1 MMNLHDYMRKVG
13 VTKAKY
19 VERWITQ
26 DLIPGI
32 EKGESLVDTKF
43 PDSAR
48 RPYCEGSL
56 KPGLPADKIRAHIV
70 KACIQRKH
78 ITKDICFASQG
89 EFDCYICDLE
99 KAGLITKR
107 IEDGIV
113 YYDSTL
119 KSDTYNDEGLAVI
132 RQFVC
137 DAIEA
142 AAKGAASALL
152 EAS

>member
-1 MMNLHDYMRKVG
+1 MMSLQKYMRKVG
-13 VTKAKY
+13 VTKTKY
-19 VERWITQ
+19 VERWIEQ
-26 DLIPGI
+26 NLIPGI
-32 EKGESLVDTKF
+32 EPGESLADTKF

-56 KPGLPADKIRAHIV
+56 KPELSADKIRAHIV
-70 KACIQRKH
+70 RACIQRRH
-78 ITKDICFASQG
+78 ITKDTCYASQG
-89 EFDCYICDLE
+89 EFDGYICDLE
-99 KAGLITKR
+99 QAGLITKR
-107 IEDGIV
+107 LEDGIV

-119 KSDTYNDEGLAVI
+119 KSDTYTGKSLQVI

-142 AAKGAASALL
+142 VTKGATSAML

>member
-1 MMNLHDYMRKVG
+1 MMDMREYVIKVG

-19 VERWITQ
+19 VEQWIER

-32 EKGESLVDTKF
+32 IRGESLSDTVF

-56 KPGLPADKIRAHIV
+56 KPELSADKIRAHIV
-70 KACIQRKH
+70 KACIQRRH
-78 ITKDICFASQG
+78 ITKDTCYASQG
-89 EFDCYICDLE
+89 EFDGYICDLE
-99 KAGLITKR
+99 QAGLITKR
-107 IEDGIV
+107 LEDGIM

-119 KSDTYNDEGLAVI
+119 KSDTYTGKSLQVM

-142 AAKGAASALL
+142 ATKGATSAML

>member
-1 MMNLHDYMRKVG
+1 MMSLQEYMRKVG
-13 VTKAKY
+13 VTKTKY
-19 VERWITQ
+19 VERWIERN
-26 DLIPGI
+26 LIPGI
-32 EKGESLVDTKF
+32 EQGESLADTQF

-56 KPGLPADKIRAHIV
+56 KPELSADKIRAHIV
-70 KACIQRKH
+70 KACIQRRH
-78 ITKDICFASQG
+78 ITKDTCYASQG
-89 EFDCYICDLE
+89 EFDGYICDLE
-99 KAGLITKR
+99 RAGLITKR
-107 IEDGIV
+107 LEDGIV

-119 KSDTYNDEGLAVI
+119 RSDTYAGKSLQVI

-142 AAKGAASALL
+142 ATKGATSAML

>member
-1 MMNLHDYMRKVG
+1 MMNLHNYMKKVG

-19 VERWITQ
+19 VERWIEQ

-119 KSDTYNDEGLAVI
+119 KSDTYNEKSLAVI
-132 RQFVC
+132 RKLVC

-142 AAKGAASALL
+142 AAKGATSAML

>member
-1 MMNLHDYMRKVG
+1 MMSLQEYMRKVG
-13 VTKAKY
+13 VTKTEY
-19 VERWITQ
+19 VERWIERK
-26 DLIPGI
+26 LIPGI
-32 EKGESLVDTKF
+32 EQGESLADTKF

-56 KPGLPADKIRAHIV
+56 KPELSADKIRAHIV
-70 KACIQRKH
+70 KACIQRRH
-78 ITKDICFASQG
+78 ITKDTCYASQG
-89 EFDCYICDLE
+89 EFDGYICDLE
-99 KAGLITKR
+99 RAGLITKR
-107 IEDGIV
+107 LEDGIV

-119 KSDTYNDEGLAVI
+119 KSDTYTDKSLQVI

-142 AAKGAASALL
+142 ATKGATSAML

>member
-1 MMNLHDYMRKVG
+1 MMNMKEYMKKVG

-19 VERWITQ
+19 VEQWIER

-32 EKGESLVDTKF
+32 IRGESLSDTVF

-56 KPGLPADKIRAHIV
+56 KPEL
-70 KACIQRKH
+70 CIQRRH
-78 ITKDICFASQG
+78 ITKDTCYASQG
-89 EFDCYICDLE
+89 EFDGYICDLE
-99 KAGLITKR
+99 QAGLITKR
-107 IEDGIV
+107 LEDGIM

-119 KSDTYNDEGLAVI
+119 KSDTYTGKSLQVI

-142 AAKGAASALL
+142 ATKGATSAML

>member
-1 MMNLHDYMRKVG
+1 MMSLQEYMRKVG
-13 VTKAKY
+13 VTKTKY
-19 VERWITQ
+19 VERWIERN
-26 DLIPGI
+26 LIPGI
-32 EKGESLVDTKF
+32 EQGESLADTQF

-56 KPGLPADKIRAHIV
+56 KPELSADKIRAHIV
-70 KACIQRKH
+70 KACIQRRH
-78 ITKDICFASQG
+78 ITKDTCYASQG
-89 EFDCYICDLE
+89 EFDSYICDLE
-99 KAGLITKR
+99 RAGLITKR
-107 IEDGIV
+107 LEDGIV

-119 KSDTYNDEGLAVI
+119 RSDTYTGKSLQVI

-142 AAKGAASALL
+142 ATKGATSAML

>member
-1 MMNLHDYMRKVG
+1 MMSLQEYMRKVG
-13 VTKAKY
+13 VTKTKY
-19 VERWITQ
+19 VERWIERN
-26 DLIPGI
+26 LIPGI
-32 EKGESLVDTKF
+32 EQGESIADTKF

-56 KPGLPADKIRAHIV
+56 KPELSADKIRAHIV
-70 KACIQRKH
+70 KACIQRRH
-78 ITKDICFASQG
+78 ITKDTCYASQG
-89 EFDCYICDLE
+89 EFDGYICDLE
-99 KAGLITKR
+99 RAGLITKR
-107 IEDGIV
+107 LEDGIV

-119 KSDTYNDEGLAVI
+119 KSDTYTDKSLQVI

-142 AAKGAASALL
+142 ATKGATSAML

>member
-1 MMNLHDYMRKVG
+1 MMSLQEYMRKVG
-13 VTKAKY
+13 VTKTKY
-19 VERWITQ
+19 VERWIERN
-26 DLIPGI
+26 LIPGI
-32 EKGESLVDTKF
+32 EQGESLADTKF

-56 KPGLPADKIRAHIV
+56 KPELSADKIRAHIV
-70 KACIQRKH
+70 KACIQRRH
-78 ITKDICFASQG
+78 ITKDTCYASQG
-89 EFDCYICDLE
+89 EFDGYICDLE
-99 KAGLITKR
+99 RAGLITKR
-107 IEDGIV
+107 PEDGIV

-119 KSDTYNDEGLAVI
+119 KSDTYTDKGLQVI

-142 AAKGAASALL
+142 ATKGATSAML

>member
-1 MMNLHDYMRKVG
+1 MINLREYMSKVG

-19 VERWITQ
+19 VEHWIEL

-32 EKGESLVDTKF
+32 IKGESFTDTKF

-48 RPYCEGSL
+48 RPYCDGSL
-56 KPGLPADKIRAHIV
+56 KSELTADKIRAHIV
-70 KACIQRKH
+70 KACIQRRH
-78 ITKDICFASQG
+78 ITKDTCHASLG
-89 EFDCYICDLE
+89 EFEGYIYDLE
-99 KAGLITKR
+99 KAGLISKR

-119 KSDTYNDEGLAVI
+119 KSDTYTGKNLSAI

-137 DAIEA
+137 DTMEA
-142 AAKGAASALL
+142 AAKGVTSAML